1 MEKSNK
7 LLILGLVICIAL
19 VGVLLMVSKKAM
31 TQPADMMQEATSLN
45 VNESDMLDLEEN
57 LQANLDTTVK
67 TFTLDS
73 SEFKYDI
80 SEIRV
85 KAGDTVKIM
94 LTNSGKMP
102 HDWKVDEFNAA
113 TKVIKNGEEDS
124 IEFIADKVGTYEF
137 YCSVGQHRAN
147 GMVGKLIVE

>member
-7 LLILGLVICIAL
+7 MLIFGLIICL
-19 VGVLLMVSKKAM
+19 SVVGVLLMISKKSM
-31 TQPADMMQEATSLN
+31 TQQADTMQEENQLTVDSSTMLN
-45 VNESDMLDLEEN
+45 LEDDL
-57 LQANLDTTVK
+57 QVDTNTVK

-80 SEIRV
+80 PEIKV
-85 KAGDTVKIM
+85 KVGDTVKIT

-113 TKVIKNGEEDS
+113 TKIIKNGEEDT
-124 IEFIADKVGTYEF
+124 IEFVVDKAGTYEF

-147 GMVGKLIVE
+147 GMVGTLIVE

>member
-7 LLILGLVICIAL
+7 MLIAGLIVCIAV
-19 VGVLLMVSKKAM
+19 VGLLLTLSKNSM
-31 TQPADMMQEATSLN
+31 TQQTDTMQEESQLN
-45 VNESDMLDLEEN
+45 VDSSMMLNLEDDL
-57 LQANLDTTVK
+57 QVDTNQVK

-73 SEFKYDI
+73 SEFKYDVT
-80 SEIRV
+80 EIKV
-85 KAGDTVKIM
+85 KVGDTVKIT

-113 TKVIKNGEEDS
+113 TKVIKNGEEDT
-124 IEFIADKVGTYEF
+124 IEFVADKAGTYEF

-147 GMVGKLIVE
+147 GMVGKFIVE